1 MLSKKLSIIIEY
13 AAINAAKELP
23 TEANIKPALLPIILI
38 NFAAKI
44 AKIATPTID
53 NAIGKVAKDF
63 MGLNCEPIIPL
74 KKTVT
79 GAAVKAK
86 I

>member
-1 MLSKKLSIIIEY
+1 MIIEY
-13 AAINAAKELP
+13 AASNADNELP
-23 TEANIKPALLPIILI
+23 IDENIKPALLPIILI
-38 NFAAKI
+38 IFAAKI
-44 AKIATPTID
+44 AKIAIPTIES
-53 NAIGKVAKDF
+53 AIGRVAKDF